1 MRYDIGL
8 DIGVTS
14 VGWAVINL
22 DKNRIEDLG
31 VRIFEVAENP
41 KDGSSLATPR
51 REARSS
57 RRRLRR
63 RKYRVSRVRKLIVE
77 KGLLTSVHADALYD
91 WRDGD
96 FDIWLLR
103 VNALERKLQDR
114 EFARILI
121 HAAKHR
127 GYKSNRKSES
137 KEEDNGVVLS
147 AIKENHEKMLEK
159 GYLTTAQLLVHE
171 AADYEGRKRNKGGQY
186 THVFAR
192 ADLENEINI
201 IFDKQQEFGH
211 SFATQ
216 ENKEIFLEMW
226 GSQRP
231 FASKDEIM
239 NKIGECSIEKGE
251 KRAPKFTYRFERF
264 RALDKLNRL
273 RILAPEQKG
282 RPLTAEERETVL
294 NMLLEKKE
302 VKYTA
307 LRKELHLQEEERF
320 NELFYDEGKS
330 LAINEKVTF
339 LSLEGQYKIRT
350 IIKET
355 EGKDAVYEYRP
366 IDYDAIAYALTVFKD
381 DQDIKD
387 YLLNQY
393 VDTKGRKQFNIS
405 NRIYSDG
412 LIDSLL
418 NLSFSKFSH
427 LSLKALT
434 QLLVHMEEGKTF
446 KEACDFC
453 GYSIGQT
460 KNQKKTRLLP
470 VLPEEEIRN
479 PVVLRALSQS
489 RKVINAIIKRY
500 GSPSNLYIE
509 LAREMGRPYK
519 ERREISK
526 EYNTNRSVNERAKS
540 SVIEFSGIKDPRG
553 HDILKYKLWESQDG
567 RCAYSLK
574 TIPLEQLFEIG
585 YAEVDHIIPYSRSFD
600 DGNQN
605 KVLVLTKEN
614 QDKQNR
620 TPYEWFGHNEIEWQK
635 FISFTSSLKLGRKK
649 KSLLLK
655 TNFDSGEE
663 EAFRERHLNDTRYIT
678 RFLKNYIE
686 ENLKFR
692 EEEDDKQR
700 VFTVNGAY
708 TSLMRK
714 RWGFNKNRQEND
726 LHHALDAAIIAVSR
740 PFRYQVSAYFKQREM
755 SVYELLR
762 KKNRRFPEPW
772 EGFSRELE
780 ARMLQ
785 NPIHFKLA
793 LESLDSDSYD
803 DQFINE
809 TKPIFVSRMPK
820 RGVKGQIHEATLR
833 RKRDENEKG
842 YTVVVSKTKLEN
854 IPFDKK
860 TGDFAMFGKES
871 DLKTY
876 NAIKERYLSYGKDS
890 KKAFTEPLYK
900 PSKSPE
906 SAPVIRSIKIEDKRN
921 LYVNLNDKTIAD
933 NASIVRTDVFQH
945 EKDEKYY
952 LLPVYVSEV
961 KNVKNL
967 NKFITAK
974 RPYTQWVEKTDEFMF
989 CFSMYP
995 NDLIRVKL
1003 PAPKESRDS
1012 SNEIITWQDGFFY
1025 YKGTDTQNASI
1036 TILSQEGSLLD
1047 RIGVQRLLTFEKY
1060 QVDPIGNIQIVTKET
1075 RHGV

>member
-31 VRIFEVAENP
+31 VRMFEVAENP

-63 RKYRVSRVRKLIVE
+63 RKYRVSRVRKFIVE
-77 KGLLTSVHADALYD
+77 KGLLTNIHSDALYD
-91 WRDGD
+91 WQDGD

-114 EFARILI
+114 EFARVLI

-127 GYKSNRKSES
+127 GYKSNRKSQS
-137 KEEDNGVVLS
+137 REEDNGVVLS

-171 AADYEGRKRNKGGQY
+171 SEDYDGRKRNKGGQY

-192 ADLENEINI
+192 VDLENEIRI
-201 IFDKQQEFGH
+201 IFDKQLEFGH
-211 SFATQ
+211 SFASQ
-216 ENKEIFLEMW
+216 ENKETFLGIW
-226 GSQRP
+226 SSQRP
-231 FASKDEIM
+231 FASKDEITS
-239 NKIGECSIEKGE
+239 KIGECSLEKGE

-264 RALDKLNRL
+264 RALDKMNRL

-282 RPLTAEERETVL
+282 RALNAEEREIVL

-302 VKYTA
+302 VKYSA
-307 LRKELHLQEEERF
+307 LRKELGLTEEARF

-330 LAINEKVTF
+330 VAENEKVTF
-339 LSLEGQYKIRT
+339 LSLEGQYKIRS

-355 EGKDAVYEYRP
+355 TGKDAIYEYRP

-387 YLLNQY
+387 YLQNQY
-393 VDTKGRKQFNIS
+393 VDAKGRKQFNFS
-405 NRIYSDG
+405 NRVYSDE
-412 LIDSLL
+412 LIGNLL
-418 NLSFSKFSH
+418 NLSFAKFSH

-434 QLLVHMEEGKTF
+434 KLLVFMEDGKTF
-446 KEACDFC
+446 KEACDLC
-453 GYSIGQT
+453 GYLIGQT
-460 KNQKKTRLLP
+460 KKQKKSILLP
-470 VLPEEEIRN
+470 VLSEEEIRN

-526 EYNTNRSVNERAKS
+526 EYNANRSVNERAKS
-540 SVIEFSGIKDPRG
+540 SIIEYSDIKDPRG

-567 RCAYSLK
+567 RCTYSLNP
-574 TIPLEQLFEIG
+574 ISINRLFETG

-614 QDKQNR
+614 QEKQDR
-620 TPYEWFGHNEIEWQK
+620 TPYEWFGHDEVRWKK

-655 TNFDSGEE
+655 MNFDDEE
-663 EAFRERHLNDTRYIT
+663 EDAFRERHLNDTRYIT

-686 ENLKFR
+686 EHLKFR
-692 EEEDDKQR
+692 EEGRTQY

-726 LHHALDAAIIAVSR
+726 LHHALDAAIVAVSR
-740 PFRYQVSAYFKQREM
+740 PFRHQVSAYFKHREM

-762 KKNRRFPEPW
+762 KSKVRFPEPW
-772 EGFSRELE
+772 HGFSRELE

-785 NPIHFKLA
+785 KPNHFKLA
-793 LESLDSDSYD
+793 LESLDLDSYD

-809 TKPIFVSRMPK
+809 AKPIFVSRMPK

-854 IPFDKK
+854 ISFDKD
-860 TGDFAMFGKES
+860 GDFAMYGKES
-871 DLKTY
+871 DSKTY
-876 NAIKERYLSYGKDS
+876 NAIKERYLSSGKDK
-890 KKAFTEPLYK
+890 KKAFDEPLYK
-900 PSKSPE
+900 PSDNPAN
-906 SAPVIRSIKIEDKRN
+906 APIIRSIKIEDKRN
-921 LYVNLNDKTIAD
+921 LYVELNDKTIAD

-945 EKDEKYY
+945 ETTEKYY
-952 LLPVYVSEV
+952 LIPIYVSDV
-961 KNVKNL
+961 KNGNVL
-967 NKFITAK
+967 NKFITANK
-974 RPYTQWVEKTDEFMF
+974 PYAQWLEKTDEYAF

-995 NDLIRVKL
+995 NDLIQVKL
-1003 PAPKESRDS
+1003 RAPKESKDT
-1012 SNEIITWQDGFFY
+1012 SNKLVTWQEKFFY
-1025 YKGTDTQNASI
+1025 YKGVDSATGAI
-1036 TILSQEGSLLD
+1036 TLLSQEGSLWD
-1047 RIGVQRLLTFEKY
+1047 RVGVQRLSIFDKY
-1060 QVDPIGNIQIVTKET
+1060 QVDPIGNVQKVTKET
-1075 RHGV
+1075 RHGI